1 LGRGGRG
8 RRAAGRAAGR
18 RARRHLG
25 ERQPGRSDANDRF
38 VSHEHRRR
46 KLVASPEVA
55 TLKSEYKGSTWD
67 VGSYRVSFVDGDK
80 KPHTIVTSMLAFGQL
95 PALLQQLMSE
105 ARKLAKDLYRRP

>member
-1 LGRGGRG
+1 MRWALQKKPRIKSRT
-8 RRAAGRAAGR
+8 ATSAE
-18 RARRHLG
+18 L
-25 ERQPGRSDANDRF
+25 EPL
-38 VSHEHRRR
+38 R